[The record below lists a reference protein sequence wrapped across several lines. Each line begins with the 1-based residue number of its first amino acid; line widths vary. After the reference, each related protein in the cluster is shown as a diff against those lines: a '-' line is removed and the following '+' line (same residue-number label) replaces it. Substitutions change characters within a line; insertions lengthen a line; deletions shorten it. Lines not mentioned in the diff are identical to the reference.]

1 MVIFPTYGDLLATD
15 YPCARVPGPR
25 QETHTG
31 IKDFG
36 QFREVRE
43 IVTWE
48 NRDKN
53 RQTQVPGSKWL
64 RSWSSWQRENS
75 PWLLIPTF
83 MFVGTPHELL
93 WIHVNF
99 HSNHCWS
106 SHVIQPRPGND
117 CGSVHCG
124 TLIFTPKCFVLD
136 VHPTKKWYQRS
147 RVPKWP
153 HQHHNPLEI
162 STHLQN
168 ISLSVLPLCGWTQ
181 SGCC

>member
-1 MVIFPTYGDLLATD
+1 MVIFPNLWWPVGHQLSMCQARAKKLTRGSKTLANSVKSE
-15 YPCARVPGPR
+15 RLSPGKI
-25 QETHTG
+25 G
-31 IKDFG
+31 IKIDKLRFPDQNDYG
-36 QFREVRE
+36 VGRLG
-43 IVTWE
+43 
-48 NRDKN
+48 NRKLTMTPDPYIH
-53 RQTQVPGSKWL
+53 VCWH
-64 RSWSSWQRENS
+64 S
-75 PWLLIPTF
+75 PR
-83 MFVGTPHELL
+83 VAVN
-93 WIHVNF
+93 HVNF